1 MIELL
6 SKEEFRGLSRTR
18 QQEYA
23 EMAIFKLIQDREEGG
38 VTLQELRTATP
49 FAVSTIS
56 KYLDVLLAK
65 RQVFKV
71 SRGSV
76 AFYFPNGTPV
86 HEISHKEVN
95 VGKRTYNISLIQNNL
110 GKNVYVQEL
119 ETDGLGLKRLMG
131 GVMIPIGSALAIS
144 ALIQKVAKEKAELTE

>member
-1 MIELL
+1 M
-6 SKEEFRGLSRTR
+6 
-18 QQEYA
+18 
-23 EMAIFKLIQDREEGG
+23 
-38 VTLQELRTATP
+38 
-49 FAVSTIS
+49 
-56 KYLDVLLAK
+56 
-65 RQVFKV
+65 
-71 SRGSV
+71 
-76 AFYFPNGTPV
+76 
-86 HEISHKEVN
+86 HEISHKEVD